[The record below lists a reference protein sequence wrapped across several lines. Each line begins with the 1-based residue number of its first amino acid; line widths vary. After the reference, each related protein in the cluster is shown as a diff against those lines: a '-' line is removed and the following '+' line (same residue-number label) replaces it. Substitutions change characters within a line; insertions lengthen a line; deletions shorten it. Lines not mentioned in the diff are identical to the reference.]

1 MKRKILTLL
10 FVIIAIIAYS
20 QNNVV
25 TISGLVTTPAGAAIP
40 NHEIYIST
48 DSSQFQPMFNYYG
61 QVYTDVNGFYID
73 TISIDNQGTVY
84 TQGGFKVATFDCMN
98 TYKVQSV
105 SFGQNL
111 PYSMKADFTI
121 CDSVIPQSCYA
132 SFYTNKDSVNNST
145 YYFGSNST
153 GVTNNTQYLWNFGDS
168 TTGAGSYIVHTFPSN
183 GTYYVC
189 LTISGDSCQSTYCNY
204 VTVGTD
210 SLNSGCQAYYYAYSD
225 SSITAPTSYYFVDYS
240 SGNPTN
246 WYWDFGDGTTG
257 TGQYPHHTYAY
268 NGTFNVCLTIS
279 GASCQSSYCN
289 YIIVGKDT
297 LNTGCHANFN
307 IVNDSVNSNTNLT
320 QFVDI
325 STGNPKSWFWDFGDG
340 TSSTLQNPT
349 HILTIGKQ
357 YNVCL
362 TIYCDSCQSTYC
374 QDFAIDTII
383 TSQCQA
389 YFYIYSDTLNGTS
402 NSTYTAIDG
411 SSGNPISWNWSFG
424 DGTSSNVQNPMHTF
438 SPGTYYVCLA
448 ITTASGCS
456 STYCDYV
463 TVYSQD
469 STMCNL
475 YVSTSVSNETY
486 PGADNGIAT
495 VNNVYGGT
503 PPYLYNWSNGAMTQS
518 ISGLTQGYY
527 NVSVTDSKGCFT
539 MATVD
544 VLDASDSINWNNVDT
559 LNTNPIDTCLTF
571 PISNASIYSFTILNS
586 NTVAITWIIYN
597 AQGTNYSFISVQY
610 TFGSYGN
617 YQVPLVISCDS
628 SKGTVYNF
636 YAPLHISTA
645 TGIIE
650 AKPSSVSL
658 NVFPNPVTD
667 NLNISIDKPLSGT
680 ATISILNL
688 MGQVIQTT
696 NVANETSEK
705 VITLN
710 TSYLPKGLYF
720 VQLNCNGQIET
731 GKFAK

>member
-10 FVIIAIIAYS
+10 FAMLAIIAYS
-20 QNNVV
+20 QTNVV
-25 TISGLVTTPAGAAIP
+25 TISGIVSTPNGNAVK
-40 NHEIYIST
+40 NHAVYISA
-48 DSSQFQPMFNYYG
+48 DSSSFQPFFNYYD
-61 QVYTDVNGFYID
+61 QVYTDANGFYID
-73 TISIDNQGTVY
+73 TISINNQGTIY
-84 TQGGFKVATFDCMN
+84 AKGGFNVSTIDCMN
-98 TYKVQSV
+98 TYKLQSV
-105 SFGQNL
+105 SFGPNA
-111 PYSMKADFTI
+111 PYSMKADFSI
-121 CDSVIPQSCYA
+121 CDSVFNHSCYA
-132 SFYTNKDSVNNST
+132 SFYADKDSVNNKT
-145 YYFGSNST
+145 YYFSSNST
-153 GVTNNTQYLWNFGDS
+153 GVSNNTQYSWNFGDS
-168 TTGAGSYIVHTFPSN
+168 TTGTGLYTTHTFPSN

-204 VTVGTD
+204 IKVGNDTLSTACQANYYIND
-210 SLNSGCQAYYYAYSD
+210 SLNL
-225 SSITAPTSYYFVDYS
+225 
-240 SGNPTN
+240 
-246 WYWDFGDGTTG
+246 
-257 TGQYPHHTYAY
+257 
-268 NGTFNVCLTIS
+268 NG
-279 GASCQSSYCN
+279 
-289 YIIVGKDT
+289 
-297 LNTGCHANFN
+297 
-307 IVNDSVNSNTNLT
+307 NTNLV
-320 QFVDI
+320 QFIDI
-325 STGNPKSWFWDFGDG
+325 SKGNPKSWYWDFGDG

-349 HILTIGKQ
+349 HILTIGQQ

-362 TIYCDSCQSTYC
+362 TIYSDSCQSTFC
-374 QDFAIDTII
+374 QNFAIDTII
-383 TSQCQA
+383 TAQCQA
-389 YFYIYSDTLNGTS
+389 YFYMYSDSLNGTTNNTFS
-402 NSTYTAIDG
+402 AIDE
-411 SSGNPISWNWSFG
+411 STGNPINWHWSFG
-424 DGTSSNVQNPMHTF
+424 DGDTSNVQNPVHTF
-438 SPGTYYVCLA
+438 SPGQYYVCLS

-456 STYCDYV
+456 SSYCNYI

-469 STMCNL
+469 STLCNL
-475 YVSTSVSNETY
+475 YVSTYVYNETY
-486 PGADNGIAT
+486 QGADNGIAT

-731 GKFAK
+731 GRFAK